1 MPFELPTTEEKHD
14 YVHAQ
19 FERIA
24 AKYDLTNDAIS
35 MGMHRLW
42 KRTAVAELMA
52 TKSVAFPNRGK
63 FLDVCC
69 GTGDLAL
76 TVATQMASQGEVTGL
91 DFSGNMLSVG
101 RQRAKSASQR
111 LGGNL
116 AKLDWVQGDA
126 QDMPFEDD
134 TFDGAIISFG
144 LRNLTDFQA
153 GVNEMTRVVKPGGT
167 VINLDLGK
175 PEGLLFAPL
184 FAMYFRHFV
193 PIIGAVLQGDY
204 KAYTYL
210 PESKSTYPNPEG
222 ITRIFETAG
231 LVEVKHIALASGSVA
246 LHVGT
251 VPGA

>member
-42 KRTAVAELMA
+42 KRTAVVELMA
-52 TKSVAFPNRGK
+52 TNSVTSPQRGK

-76 TVATQMASQGEVTGL
+76 TIANQMMPQGEVTGL
-91 DFSGNMLSVG
+91 DFSANMLLVG
-101 RQRAKSASQR
+101 KQRSKSASQKP
-111 LGGNL
+111 GGNL

-126 QDMPFEDD
+126 QNMPFEDN

-153 GVNEMTRVVKPGGT
+153 GVNEMTRVVKPYGR
-167 VINLDLGK
+167 VVNLDLGK
-175 PEGLLFAPL
+175 PRGLLFAPFFGL
-184 FAMYFRHFV
+184 YFRHVV
-193 PIIGAVLQGDY
+193 PLIGAVLQNDR

-210 PESKSTYPNPEG
+210 PESKSTYPDPEG
-222 ITRIFETAG
+222 ITRLFESAG
-231 LVEVKHIALASGSVA
+231 LIEVKHIALASGSVA

>member
-52 TKSVAFPNRGK
+52 TKSEASPQRGK

-76 TVATQMASQGEVTGL
+76 TIATQMAPQGEVTGL
-91 DFSGNMLSVG
+91 DFSANMLSVG
-101 RQRAKSASQR
+101 RQRAKSASTR
-111 LGGNL
+111 LTGNL

-126 QDMPFEDD
+126 QNMPFEDD

-153 GVNEMTRVVKPGGT
+153 GVNEMTRVVKPGGK
-167 VINLDLGK
+167 VVNLDLGK

-184 FAMYFRHFV
+184 FAVYFRHVV
-193 PIIGAVLQGDY
+193 PIIGAVVQGDY

-210 PESKSTYPNPEG
+210 PASKSTYPNPDG

-246 LHVGT
+246 LHAGT